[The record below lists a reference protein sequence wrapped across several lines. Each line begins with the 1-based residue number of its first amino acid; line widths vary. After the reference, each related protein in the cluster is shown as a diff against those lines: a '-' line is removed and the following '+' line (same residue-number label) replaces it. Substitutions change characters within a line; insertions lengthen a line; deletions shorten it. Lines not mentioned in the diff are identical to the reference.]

1 MIQLE
6 NNARAIYKI
15 INPNA
20 FYDDEFTCIQSG
32 IVYRKKPEI
41 SQYVSLFPNP
51 STGKIILSYSI
62 EKDATLVIT
71 DEIGRIILNTSVE
84 ASSTSKLIDISRFT
98 NGIYF
103 YKICN
108 DTFILG
114 TGKIVLTK

>member
-6 NNARAIYKI
+6 NKARAIYKL

-41 SQYVSLFPNP
+41 SQYVSVFPNP

-62 EKDATLVIT
+62 GTDATLIVT
-71 DEIGRIILNTSVE
+71 DEMGRAILSTTVE
-84 ASSTSKLIDISRFT
+84 ANSASKSIDLSRFT

-108 DTFILG
+108 EAFILG